1 MLMGA
6 HFEIDDNFIAEQ
18 NHKSRDWLAE
28 DFEHLGKK
36 LRRQKVEIEDLVA
49 KATKFSVAVPSWG
62 VGTGGT
68 RFARFPGIGEPRD
81 IYEKL
86 EDCATIFKLVR
97 STPAVS
103 LHIPWDKPDDPSHL
117 REFAAARRLSFD
129 AMNSNTFQDHPRQKH
144 SYKFG
149 SLTHPEKS
157 VRDQAVAHNIECI
170 EIGKLLGSKAHTV
183 WIADGGNFPGQ
194 QHFRRALERY
204 LESMREIYAAL
215 PDDWRVFM
223 EHKFYEPAFYSTVI
237 NDWGTSYYCARE
249 LGPKAFCLV
258 DLGHHAPNV
267 NIEMIVARL
276 IQFGKLAGFHFNDS
290 KYGDDDLDAGS
301 IKPFQL
307 FLIFNELVDGELNN
321 AADFKPAYMLD
332 QSHNVTDPIES
343 LTLSAV
349 ELVRAYVQAHL
360 VDRVALSEA
369 QENCDPLLALSTLKR
384 AFTTDVAPVL
394 AVARERAGGA
404 VDPVMTY
411 RQSEYRRRKAEER
424 PSTKG
429 AAVSGIV

>member
-1 MLMGA
+1 MA
-6 HFEIDDNFIAEQ
+6 THFEIDNSFISEQ
-18 NHKSRDWLAE
+18 NQKTDDWVEE
-28 DFEHLGKK
+28 DYEHLSKK
-36 LRRQKVEIEDLVA
+36 LRRQNVDIEDLVTRA
-49 KATKFSVAVPSWG
+49 EAFRVAIPSWG

-68 RFARFPGIGEPRD
+68 RFARFPGQGEPRD

-86 EDCATIFKLVR
+86 EDCGTIFKLVR

-103 LHIPWDKPDDPSHL
+103 LHIPWDKPDDVGDL
-117 REFAAARRLSFD
+117 REFARQRGLHFD
-129 AMNSNTFQDHPRQKH
+129 AMNSNTFQDQPGQKH
-144 SYKFG
+144 SYRFG
-149 SLTHPEKS
+149 SLTHPDKV
-157 VRDQAVAHNIECI
+157 VREQAIQHNIECI
-170 EIGKLLGSKAHTV
+170 EIGKALGSKAHTV
-183 WIADGGNFPGQ
+183 WIGDGGNFPGQ

-215 PDDWRVFM
+215 PDDWRVFI
-223 EHKFYEPAFYSTVI
+223 EHKSYEPAFYSTVI

-276 IQFGKLAGFHFNDS
+276 IQFGRLAGFHFNDS

-307 FLIFNELVDGELNN
+307 FLIFNELVDAELGNVPN
-321 AADFKPAYMLD
+321 FSPAYMLD

-343 LTLSAV
+343 LMISAA

-360 VDRVALSEA
+360 VDREALTEA
-369 QENCDPLLALSTLKR
+369 QEKCDPLIALTILKQ
-384 AFTTDVAPVL
+384 AFTTDVAPIL
-394 AVARERAGGA
+394 AMARERAGGA
-404 VDPVMTY
+404 IDPIATY
-411 RQSEYRRRKAEER
+411 RASGYRLRKAEER
-424 PSTKG
+424 PAQASI
-429 AAVSGIV
+429 AAGIV

>member
-1 MLMGA
+1 MST
-6 HFEIDDNFIAEQ
+6 HFEIDDGFIAEQ
-18 NHKSRDWLAE
+18 NRQARAWVEE
-28 DFEHLGKK
+28 DFEHLGKQ
-36 LRRQKVEIEDLVA
+36 LRRRNVEIESLTA
-49 KATKFSVAVPSWG
+49 RAGSFRVAVPSWG

-68 RFARFPGIGEPRD
+68 RFARFPGEGEPRG

-86 EDCATIFKLVR
+86 EDCGTILKLVR

-103 LHIPWDKPDDPSHL
+103 LHIPWDKPEDATKL
-117 REFAAARRLSFD
+117 LEFAAERGLSFD
-129 AMNSNTFQDHPRQKH
+129 AMNSNTFQNQPGQQH

-149 SLTHPEKS
+149 SLTHPEAA
-157 VRDQAVAHNIECI
+157 VRAQAIAHNIECI
-170 EIGKLLGSKAHTV
+170 EIGKALGSKAHTV
-183 WIADGGNFPGQ
+183 WIGDGGNFPGQ

-223 EHKFYEPAFYSTVI
+223 EHKLYEPAFYSTVI
-237 NDWGTSYYCARE
+237 NDWGTSYHCARE

-290 KYGDDDLDAGS
+290 KYGDDDLDSGS

-307 FLIFNELVDGELNN
+307 FLIFNELVDAELVQVSGFN
-321 AADFKPAYMLD
+321 PAYMLD

-343 LTLSAV
+343 LMMSAV

-360 VDRVALSEA
+360 VDREALLDA
-369 QENCDPLLALSTLKR
+369 QEKCDPLRALSILKQ
-384 AFTTDVAPVL
+384 AFTTDVAPIL

-404 VDPVMTY
+404 IDPINTY
-411 RQSEYRRRKAEER
+411 RASGYREHKAEER
-424 PSTKG
+424 PANKS
-429 AAVSGIV
+429 AAASGIV

>member
-1 MLMGA
+1 
-6 HFEIDDNFIAEQ
+6 
-18 NHKSRDWLAE
+18 
-28 DFEHLGKK
+28 
-36 LRRQKVEIEDLVA
+36 
-49 KATKFSVAVPSWG
+49 VAVPSWG

-68 RFARFPGIGEPRD
+68 RFARFPGEGEPRD

-103 LHIPWDKPDDPSHL
+103 LHIPWDKPDDAARL
-117 REFAAARRLSFD
+117 REFAAARGLHFD
-129 AMNSNTFQDHPRQKH
+129 AMNSNTFQDQPGQKL

-149 SLTHPEKS
+149 SLTHHDRA
-157 VRDQAVAHNIECI
+157 VRQQAIEHNIECM
-170 EIGKLLGSKAHTV
+170 EIGQALGSKSHTV
-183 WIADGGNFPGQ
+183 WIGDGGNFPGQ
-194 QHFRRALERY
+194 THFRRALERY
-204 LESMREIYAAL
+204 LESTHEIYDAL
-215 PDDWRVFM
+215 PRDWRLFL

-307 FLIFNELVDGELNN
+307 FLIFNELVDAELSG
-321 AADFKPAYMLD
+321 AQGFDPAYMLD

-343 LTLSAV
+343 LMMSAV
-349 ELVRAYVQAHL
+349 ELTRAYVQAHL
-360 VDRVALSEA
+360 VDRRALTEA
-369 QENCDPLLALSTLKR
+369 QEKSDALMALTILKQ
-384 AFTTDVAPVL
+384 AFTTDVSPIL
-394 AVARERAGGA
+394 AAARERAGGA
-404 VDPVMTY
+404 IDPIAAYRESGY
-411 RQSEYRRRKAEER
+411 RQRKAEER
-424 PSTKG
+424 PAQVIIT
-429 AAVSGIV
+429 AGIV

>member
-1 MLMGA
+1 MTI
-6 HFEIDDNFIAEQ
+6 HFEIDDGFIAEQ
-18 NHKSRDWLAE
+18 NQKTKAWVEEDYEHPSRR
-28 DFEHLGKK
+28 
-36 LRRQKVEIEDLVA
+36 LRRRNIDIEDIVA
-49 KATKFSVAVPSWG
+49 RAQGFRVAVPSWG

-68 RFARFPGIGEPRD
+68 RFARFPGEGEPRD

-103 LHIPWDKPDDPSHL
+103 LHIPWDKPDDAARL
-117 REFAAARRLSFD
+117 REFAAARGLHFD
-129 AMNSNTFQDHPRQKH
+129 AMNSNTFQDQPGQKL

-149 SLTHPEKS
+149 SLTHHDRA
-157 VRDQAVAHNIECI
+157 VRQQAIEHNIECM
-170 EIGKLLGSKAHTV
+170 EIGQALGSKSHTV
-183 WIADGGNFPGQ
+183 WIGDGGNFPGQ
-194 QHFRRALERY
+194 THFRRALERY
-204 LESMREIYAAL
+204 LESTHEIYDAL
-215 PDDWRVFM
+215 PRDWRLFL

-307 FLIFNELVDGELNN
+307 FLIFNELVDAELSG
-321 AADFKPAYMLD
+321 AQGFDPAYMLD

-343 LTLSAV
+343 LMMSAV
-349 ELVRAYVQAHL
+349 ELTRAFVQAHL
-360 VDRVALSEA
+360 VDRQALTEA
-369 QENCDPLLALSTLKR
+369 QEKSDALMALTILKQ
-384 AFTTDVAPVL
+384 AFTTDVSPIL
-394 AVARERAGGA
+394 AAARERAGGA
-404 VDPVMTY
+404 IDPIAAYRESGY
-411 RQSEYRRRKAEER
+411 RQRKAEER
-424 PSTKG
+424 PAQVIIT
-429 AAVSGIV
+429 AGIV

>member
-1 MLMGA
+1 
-6 HFEIDDNFIAEQ
+6 
-18 NHKSRDWLAE
+18 
-28 DFEHLGKK
+28 
-36 LRRQKVEIEDLVA
+36 
-49 KATKFSVAVPSWG
+49 VAVPSWG

-68 RFARFPGIGEPRD
+68 RFARFPGEGEPRD

-103 LHIPWDKPDDPSHL
+103 LHIPWDKPDDAARL
-117 REFAAARRLSFD
+117 REFAAARGLHFD
-129 AMNSNTFQDHPRQKH
+129 AMNSNTFQDQPGQKL

-149 SLTHPEKS
+149 SLTHHDRA
-157 VRDQAVAHNIECI
+157 VRQQAIEHNIECM
-170 EIGKLLGSKAHTV
+170 EIGQALGSKSHTV
-183 WIADGGNFPGQ
+183 WIGDGGNFPGQ
-194 QHFRRALERY
+194 THFRRALERY
-204 LESMREIYAAL
+204 LESTHEIYDAL
-215 PDDWRVFM
+215 PRDWRLFL

-307 FLIFNELVDGELNN
+307 FLIFNELVDAELSG
-321 AADFKPAYMLD
+321 AQGFDPAYMLD

-343 LTLSAV
+343 LMMSAV
-349 ELVRAYVQAHL
+349 ELTRAFVQAHL
-360 VDRVALSEA
+360 VDRRALTEA
-369 QENCDPLLALSTLKR
+369 QEKSDALMALTILKQ
-384 AFTTDVAPVL
+384 AFTTDVSPIL
-394 AVARERAGGA
+394 AAARERAGGA
-404 VDPVMTY
+404 IDPIAAYRESGY
-411 RQSEYRRRKAEER
+411 RQRKAEER
-424 PSTKG
+424 PAQVIIT
-429 AAVSGIV
+429 AGIV